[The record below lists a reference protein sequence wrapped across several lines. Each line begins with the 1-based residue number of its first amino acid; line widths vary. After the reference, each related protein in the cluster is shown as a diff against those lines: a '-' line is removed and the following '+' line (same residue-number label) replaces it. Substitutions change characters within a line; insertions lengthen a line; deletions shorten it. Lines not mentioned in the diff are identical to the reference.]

1 MAKTPKYLLVGG
13 CPAPYDVAA
22 QIDLVTKRAGGGVAS
37 IYRGQDPAAK
47 PLLHRYGHH
56 TQKELVDA
64 SPTQRAAWGVT
75 GTPNPYDRSQHEL
88 RGPNGEHLP
97 TYMQGVD
104 SGENTNANRFRV
116 KNAARHYGWEVV
128 FPYDSVV
135 EYHHW
140 HFVRPPRSNKR
151 CSAAKLIAR
160 RLALR
165 LSTRKQM
172 KGHW

>member
-22 QIDLVTKRAGGGVAS
+22 QIDLVTKRAGGGVSS

-64 SPTQRAAWGVT
+64 PQWQRAKWGVT
-75 GTPNPYDRSQHEL
+75 GTPNPYNKSQHEL
-88 RGPNGEHLP
+88 RDANGRPIP
-97 TYMQGVD
+97 TWQQGVD
-104 SGENTNANRFRV
+104 SGENTDANRRALR
-116 KNAARHYGWEVV
+116 AAAAHYGWEIR
-128 FPYDSVV
+128 FPYDTGV

-140 HFVRPPRSNKR
+140 QFARPPHSNKR
-151 CSAAKLIAR
+151 CKAATLIAR

-172 KGHW
+172 RGHW